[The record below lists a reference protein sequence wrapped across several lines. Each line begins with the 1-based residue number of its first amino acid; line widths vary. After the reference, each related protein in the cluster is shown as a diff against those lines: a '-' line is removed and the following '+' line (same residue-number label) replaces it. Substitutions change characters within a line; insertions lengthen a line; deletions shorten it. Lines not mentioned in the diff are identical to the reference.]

1 MYNVVLTFFSTSCT
15 ADHNEVCHVQLP
27 IECTKTGFTNLH
39 NFLRAS
45 LCSIWPNLKVFIVTK
60 ILYSLLFIV
69 DQVEIESDFLDYD
82 SVELLDEDF
91 NDIVVINRLS
101 DSAADKIIF
110 TIFMANV
117 GLTSF
122 LIGYT
127 PNYFYLWHTF
137 VRVKVTLLCIINIY
151 TQFVVK
157 KKNTNVELTP
167 SCDIF
172 VQICKI
178 CH

>member
-1 MYNVVLTFFSTSCT
+1 M
-15 ADHNEVCHVQLP
+15 P
-27 IECTKTGFTNLH
+27 K
-39 NFLRAS
+39 FLY
-45 LCSIWPNLKVFIVTK
+45 SIWPNLKVFVVTK
-60 ILYSLLFIV
+60 ALYSFLFIV

-110 TIFMANV
+110 TVFMVNV
-117 GLTSF
+117 ALTSF

-137 VRVKVTLLCIINIY
+137 VRLNVTLLCIISVMSIHNLLLRKRRI
-151 TQFVVK
+151 
-157 KKNTNVELTP
+157 
-167 SCDIF
+167 
-172 VQICKI
+172 
-178 CH
+178 

>member
-1 MYNVVLTFFSTSCT
+1 ML
-15 ADHNEVCHVQLP
+15 
-27 IECTKTGFTNLH
+27 
-39 NFLRAS
+39 NFLY
-45 LCSIWPNLKVFIVTK
+45 SIWPNLKVFIVTE

-110 TIFMANV
+110 TVFMVNV

-137 VRVKVTLLCIINIY
+137 VRVNVTLLCIII
-151 TQFVVK
+151 
-157 KKNTNVELTP
+157 
-167 SCDIF
+167 
-172 VQICKI
+172 
-178 CH
+178 